1 MFDRLELLIGKES
14 IKKIKE
20 KHIVVL
26 GLGGVGGFVVESL
39 VRSGVENITIID
51 NDIIDITNL
60 NRQIIA
66 SNNNLG
72 NKKTEE
78 FQKRILSINNNVKV
92 KIINDFID
100 KSNIDDLF
108 NQKID
113 YFIDACDT
121 INTKKLVIKKC
132 IDKNIKFITCLG
144 TGKRMDPS
152 KLKITDI
159 RNTKYDPIARILR
172 KYIKDEK
179 ISNKILCCYAEE
191 EPKKIQ
197 SKTIASS
204 IFVPSTAGILIGSYV
219 IRDICKEKEL
229 S

>member
-14 IKKIKE
+14 LNNIKQ

-39 VRSGVENITIID
+39 IRSGIEHITIID
-51 NDIIDITNL
+51 NDTIDITNL

-66 SNNNLG
+66 NHDNLG
-72 NKKTEE
+72 NKKTDELE
-78 FQKRILSINNNVKV
+78 KRILSINTSVIIN
-92 KIINDFID
+92 IINDFID
-100 KSNIDDLF
+100 ETNIENIF

-132 IDKNIKFITCLG
+132 LEKNIKLITCLG
-144 TGKRMDPS
+144 TGKRMNPL
-152 KLKITDI
+152 KLVITDI
-159 RNTKYDPIARILR
+159 KNTKNDPIARILR
-172 KYIKDEK
+172 KFIKDEGINSK
-179 ISNKILCCYAEE
+179 VLCCFSEE
-191 EPKKIQ
+191 EPLKIQ

-204 IFVPSTAGILIGSYV
+204 IFVPSSAGILIGSYI